1 MREIHWTP
9 EQAVQL
15 EVLGEQPVSGTARIL
30 ELSGKRMRLASEVK
44 VHAGAAVQVQ
54 WTGQMLLGEVL
65 SSDAAGFWMEISHM
79 LLDTA
84 ALNWQAQGWRG

>member
-1 MREIHWTP
+1 MRELEWSP

-15 EVLGEQPVSGTARIL
+15 NMLGEKPASGTARIL
-30 ELSGKRMRLASEVK
+30 EVSGKRARLATDMK
-44 VHAGAAVQVQ
+44 ATAGTAVQLQ
-54 WTGQMLLGEVL
+54 WNGQMLLGEVL
-65 SSDAAGFWMEISHM
+65 SSEPDGFWMEISHM